1 MASIDSKALFEKVFF
16 APTEDKVREI
26 IDEHPEI
33 FRDECWHPLGGDEN
47 YFGIVRGQQS
57 NPIAA
62 IVEKVTNSID
72 ALLMKKCHE
81 AGIDPKAPEAP
92 RNMEE
97 ARQIFFVDHKQWDLQ
112 AVRRRQAEEIQII
125 ADGPPRNT
133 SVIIYDNGE
142 GQHPEDFE
150 KTFLSLVRGNKIH
163 IHFVQ
168 GKYNMGGS
176 GALLF
181 CGKERYQLIASK
193 RFDN

>member
-1 MASIDSKALFEKVFF
+1 MGSIDTKALFEELFF
-16 APTEDKVREI
+16 APTEEEVREI
-26 IDEHPEI
+26 LRCHPEI
-33 FRDECWHPLGGDEN
+33 FRDEHWHPLGGDEN

-81 AGIDPKAPEAP
+81 SGIDPKAPDAP

-97 ARQIFFVDHKQWDLQ
+97 ALQKFFVDHKKWDLQ
-112 AVRRRQAEEIQII
+112 SARRKQAEEIQII

-142 GQHPEDFE
+142 GQRPEDFE
-150 KTFLSLVRGNKIH
+150 NTFLSL
-163 IHFVQ
+163 
-168 GKYNMGGS
+168 GS
-176 GALLF
+176 
-181 CGKERYQLIASK
+181 RQQ
-193 RFDN
+193 D